1 MSDESNPVSRSFG
14 KASSWVAHA
23 AGRPAAFAI
32 AAGTIALWGLS
43 GPVFGFSDTW
53 QLLINTGT
61 TIVTFLMVFLIQ
73 HTQNRD
79 SEALHIKI
87 DELIR
92 ATKNANNAM
101 INLEELEE
109 DQLDRIRA
117 TYTNLARAARG
128 GRQAGKDSAEVIDTQ
143 IEGRG
148 PVPQP

>member
-1 MSDESNPVSRSFG
+1 MSDDSKRISQVFG

-23 AGRPAAFAI
+23 AGRPGAFAI
-32 AAGTIALWGLS
+32 AAGTIAVWGLS
-43 GPVFGFSDTW
+43 GPIFGFSDTW